1 MKNPPSY
8 SIASVDNALRLAAM
22 LQVEGPMRV
31 SDAAERL
38 GVARSTAHRLLQMLV
53 YRDFAA
59 QLSDQRYV
67 AGPMLASGTTPRG
80 GVAQL
85 RSRVLPHLR
94 ELAATTG
101 ETANL
106 VVLLGTQARFVA
118 SVESGQALRIG
129 DREGT
134 VFPAYLTSGG
144 RAILAEQAPEER
156 MQLLRRVSA
165 AQEQAGGRPVDPI
178 AVEADLERVQRLGY
192 AINDQ
197 ETERGVTA
205 IGMVIRGPGTEGGAA
220 ITVAM
225 PTQRFEGPQLPR
237 LVRAMHATVSMIHAS
252 LFRAELA
259 AAGVTDVGAV
269 EVEPIESGRTT
280 DDRGEPDYR

>member
-1 MKNPPSY
+1 
-8 SIASVDNALRLAAM
+8 
-22 LQVEGPMRV
+22 MRV

-67 AGPMLASGTTPRG
+67 AGPMLASGTAPRSG
-80 GVAQL
+80 IAEL

-144 RAILAEQAPEER
+144 RAMLSELAPEER
-156 MQLLRRVSA
+156 MQFLRRVST
-165 AQEQAGGRPVDPI
+165 AQEQAGGRRVDPI
-178 AVEADLERVQRLGY
+178 AVAADLERVQRRGY

-205 IGMVIRGPGTEGGAA
+205 IGMVIHGPGTEGGAA

-237 LVRAMHATVSMIHAS
+237 LVGAMHATVSTIHTT
-252 LFRAELA
+252 LLRAELA
-259 AAGVTDVGAV
+259 EAGMSEVGVPA
-269 EVEPIESGRTT
+269 VEPIESGRAP